1 VAIRRRPRLVSQI
14 NVVPYIDV
22 MLVLLVIFMVTAP
35 MITPGIVNLPSV
47 GNVDSPPAEP
57 IEVQI
62 AANGSISVIDHD
74 ISGHARPVSR
84 DELAEIIRAKQQ
96 NKPQQSVIIT
106 ADKEIK
112 YDLVLKTMDL
122 LIRNRVENV
131 GLLALPST

>member
-1 VAIRRRPRLVSQI
+1 MAIRRKPRLVSQI

-35 MITPGIVNLPSV
+35 MITPGVVNLPSV
-47 GNVDSPPAEP
+47 GNVNNPPAEP

-74 ISGHARPVSR
+74 ISGYARPVSR
-84 DELAEIIRAKQQ
+84 KELAEVIQSKQKE
-96 NKPQQSVIIT
+96 KPQQAVIIT

-122 LIRNRVENV
+122 LIQNRVENV
-131 GLLALPST
+131 GLLALPNS

>member
-1 VAIRRRPRLVSQI
+1 MAIRRRPRLVSQI

-47 GNVDSPPAEP
+47 GNVNNPPAEP

-84 DELAEIIRAKQQ
+84 EELAEVIHQKQKD
-96 NKPQQSVIIT
+96 KPQQAVIIT

-112 YDLVLKTMDL
+112 YDLVLQTMDL
-122 LIRNRVENV
+122 LVRSQVENV
-131 GLLALPST
+131 GLLALPSS

>member
-1 VAIRRRPRLVSQI
+1 MAIRRRPRLVSQI

-74 ISGHARPVSR
+74 RSGHARPVSR
-84 DELAEIIRAKQQ
+84 AELAEVIRAKQE
-96 NKPQQSVIIT
+96 NKPQQAVIIT

-112 YDLVLKTMDL
+112 YDLVLKTMDM

-131 GLLALPST
+131 GLLALPSS

>member
-1 VAIRRRPRLVSQI
+1 MAIRRRPRLVSQI

-47 GNVDSPPAEP
+47 GNVNNPPAEP

-62 AANGSISVIDHD
+62 AANGSISIIDHD
-74 ISGHARPVSR
+74 ISGYARPVSR
-84 DELAEIIRAKQQ
+84 KELAEVIRAKQQ
-96 NKPQQSVIIT
+96 DKPQQAVIIT

-122 LIRNRVENV
+122 LIQNRVENV
-131 GLLALPST
+131 GLLALPKS

>member
-1 VAIRRRPRLVSQI
+1 MAIRRKPRLVSQI

-35 MITPGIVNLPSV
+35 MITPGVVNLPSV
-47 GNVDSPPAEP
+47 GNVDNPPAEP

-74 ISGHARPVSR
+74 ISGYARPVSR
-84 DELAEIIRAKQQ
+84 KELAEVIQAKQKE
-96 NKPQQSVIIT
+96 KPQQAVIIT

-122 LIRNRVENV
+122 LIQNHVENV
-131 GLLALPST
+131 GLLALPNS

>member
-1 VAIRRRPRLVSQI
+1 MAIRRRPRLVSQI

-35 MITPGIVNLPSV
+35 MITPGVVNLPSV
-47 GNVDSPPAEP
+47 GNVNNPPAEP

-74 ISGHARPVSR
+74 ISGYARPVSR
-84 DELAEIIRAKQQ
+84 KELAEVIQSKQKD
-96 NKPQQSVIIT
+96 KPQQAVIIT

-131 GLLALPST
+131 GLLALPSS

>member
-1 VAIRRRPRLVSQI
+1 MAIRRRPRLVSQI

-35 MITPGIVNLPSV
+35 MITPGVVNLPSV
-47 GNVDSPPAEP
+47 GNVTNPPAEP

-84 DELAEIIRAKQQ
+84 DELADVIQAKQKE
-96 NKPQQSVIIT
+96 KPQQAVIIT

-122 LIRNRVENV
+122 LVRNRVENV
-131 GLLALPST
+131 GLLALPKS

>member
-1 VAIRRRPRLVSQI
+1 MAIRRRPRLVSQI

-35 MITPGIVNLPSV
+35 MITPGVVNLPSV
-47 GNVDSPPAEP
+47 GNVDNPPAEP

-74 ISGHARPVSR
+74 ISGYARPVSR
-84 DELAEIIRAKQQ
+84 KELAEVIQAKQKD
-96 NKPQQSVIIT
+96 KPRQAVIIT

-122 LIRNRVENV
+122 LIKNHVENV
-131 GLLALPST
+131 GLLALPSS

>member
-1 VAIRRRPRLVSQI
+1 MAIRRRPRLVSQI

-47 GNVDSPPAEP
+47 GNINNPPAEP

-74 ISGHARPVSR
+74 ISGFARPVSR
-84 DELAEIIRAKQQ
+84 KELAEVIRSKQQ
-96 NKPQQSVIIT
+96 DKPQQAVIIT

-122 LIRNRVENV
+122 LIQNRVENV
-131 GLLALPST
+131 GLLALPKS

>member
-1 VAIRRRPRLVSQI
+1 MAIRRRPRLVSQI

-47 GNVDSPPAEP
+47 GNINNPPAEP

-74 ISGHARPVSR
+74 ISGFARPVSR
-84 DELAEIIRAKQQ
+84 KELAEVIRSKQQ
-96 NKPQQSVIIT
+96 DKPQQAVIIT

-122 LIRNRVENV
+122 LIQNQVDNV
-131 GLLALPST
+131 GLLALPKS

>member
-1 VAIRRRPRLVSQI
+1 MAIRRRPRLVSQI

-47 GNVDSPPAEP
+47 GDVSNPPAEP

-74 ISGHARPVSR
+74 ISGYARPVSR
-84 DELAEIIRAKQQ
+84 KELAEVIRSKQQ
-96 NKPQQSVIIT
+96 DKPQQAVIIT

-122 LIRNRVENV
+122 LIQNRVENV
-131 GLLALPST
+131 GLLALPKS

>member
-1 VAIRRRPRLVSQI
+1 MAIRRRPRLVSQM

-47 GNVDSPPAEP
+47 GELDNPPAEP

-74 ISGHARPVSR
+74 VSGHARPVSR
-84 DELAEIIRAKQQ
+84 EELAEVIRVKQES
-96 NKPQQSVIIT
+96 KPQQSVIIT

-112 YDLVLKTMDL
+112 YDLVLQTMDM

-131 GLLALPST
+131 GLLALPSS

>member
-1 VAIRRRPRLVSQI
+1 MAIRRRPRLVSQI

-47 GNVDSPPAEP
+47 GNINHPPAEP

-74 ISGHARPVSR
+74 ISGFARPVSR
-84 DELAEIIRAKQQ
+84 KELAEVIRSKQQ
-96 NKPQQSVIIT
+96 DKPQQAVIIT

-122 LIRNRVENV
+122 LIQNQVENV
-131 GLLALPST
+131 GLLALPKS

>member
-1 VAIRRRPRLVSQI
+1 MKTNRTRSVLSEI
-14 NVVPYIDV
+14 NVTPFVDV

-35 MITPGIVNLPSV
+35 MITPGVVNLPSV
-47 GNVDSPPAEP
+47 GNVNNPPAEP

-84 DELAEIIRAKQQ
+84 DELADVIQAKQKE
-96 NKPQQSVIIT
+96 KPQQAVIIT

-122 LIRNRVENV
+122 LVRNRVENV
-131 GLLALPST
+131 GLLALPKS

>member
-1 VAIRRRPRLVSQI
+1 MAIRRRPRLVSQM

-47 GNVDSPPAEP
+47 GDLDNPPAEP

-84 DELAEIIRAKQQ
+84 KELAEVIRNKQES
-96 NKPQQSVIIT
+96 KPQQSVIIT

-112 YDLVLKTMDL
+112 YDLVLQTMDM

-131 GLLALPST
+131 GLLALPSS

>member
-1 VAIRRRPRLVSQI
+1 MAIRRRPRLVSQI

-35 MITPGIVNLPSV
+35 MITPGVINLPSV
-47 GNVDSPPAEP
+47 GNINNPPAEP

-74 ISGHARPVSR
+74 ISGFARPVSR
-84 DELAEIIRAKQQ
+84 KELAEVIQSKQKD
-96 NKPQQSVIIT
+96 KPQQAVIIT

-122 LIRNRVENV
+122 LIRNQVENV
-131 GLLALPST
+131 GLLALPSS

>member
-1 VAIRRRPRLVSQI
+1 MAIRRRPRLVSQI

-47 GNVDSPPAEP
+47 GNINNPPAEP

-74 ISGHARPVSR
+74 ISGFARPVSR
-84 DELAEIIRAKQQ
+84 KELAEVIRSKQQ
-96 NKPQQSVIIT
+96 DKPQQAVIIT

-122 LIRNRVENV
+122 LIQNKVENV
-131 GLLALPST
+131 GLLALPKS

>member
-1 VAIRRRPRLVSQI
+1 
-14 NVVPYIDV
+14 
-22 MLVLLVIFMVTAP
+22 MVTAP
-35 MITPGIVNLPSV
+35 MITPGVVNLPSV
-47 GNVDSPPAEP
+47 GEVNNPPAEP

-84 DELAEIIRAKQQ
+84 KELAEVIRSKQKD
-96 NKPQQSVIIT
+96 KPQQAVIIT

-122 LIRNRVENV
+122 LIKNRVENV
-131 GLLALPST
+131 GLLALPSS

>member
-1 VAIRRRPRLVSQI
+1 MAIRRKPRLLSQI

-35 MITPGIVNLPSV
+35 MITPGVVNLPSV
-47 GNVDSPPAEP
+47 GNVDNPPAEP

-74 ISGHARPVSR
+74 ISGYARPVSR
-84 DELAEIIRAKQQ
+84 KELAEVIQAKQKD
-96 NKPQQSVIIT
+96 KPKQAVIIT

-122 LIRNRVENV
+122 LIKNHVENV
-131 GLLALPST
+131 GLLALPSS

>member
-1 VAIRRRPRLVSQI
+1 MAIRRRPRLVSQI

-35 MITPGIVNLPSV
+35 MITPGIVDLPSV
-47 GNVDSPPAEP
+47 GNVTSPPAEP

-62 AANGSISVIDHD
+62 AENGSISVIDHD

-84 DELAEIIRAKQQ
+84 KELAEVIRSKQQ
-96 NKPQQSVIIT
+96 DKPQQAVIIT

-122 LIRNRVENV
+122 LIQNRVENV
-131 GLLALPST
+131 GLLALPKS

>member
-1 VAIRRRPRLVSQI
+1 MAIRRKPRLVSQI

-35 MITPGIVNLPSV
+35 MITPGVVNLPSV
-47 GNVDSPPAEP
+47 GNVNNPPAEP

-74 ISGHARPVSR
+74 ISGYARPVSR
-84 DELAEIIRAKQQ
+84 KELAEVIQSKQKE
-96 NKPQQSVIIT
+96 KPQQAVIIT

-122 LIRNRVENV
+122 LIQNHVENV
-131 GLLALPST
+131 GLLALPNS

>member
-1 VAIRRRPRLVSQI
+1 MAIRRRPRLVSQM

-47 GNVDSPPAEP
+47 GDLDNPPAEP

-84 DELAEIIRAKQQ
+84 KELAEVIRNKQES
-96 NKPQQSVIIT
+96 KPQQSVIIT
-106 ADKEIK
+106 ADKDIK
-112 YDLVLKTMDL
+112 YDLVLQTMDM

-131 GLLALPST
+131 GLLALPSS

>member
-1 VAIRRRPRLVSQI
+1 MAIRRRPRLVSQI

-35 MITPGIVNLPSV
+35 MITPGIVNLPTV
-47 GNVDSPPAEP
+47 GNINNPPAEP

-74 ISGHARPVSR
+74 ISGFARPVSR
-84 DELAEIIRAKQQ
+84 KELAELIRSKQQ
-96 NKPQQSVIIT
+96 DKPQQAVIIT

-122 LIRNRVENV
+122 LIQNQVENV
-131 GLLALPST
+131 GLLALPKS